1 MRTKFFFYIFL
12 VASFISAQENQEFNR
27 LGEPYYPELILSEND
42 SLSWPIEFDIAI
54 DVRDIKGLE
63 IGNESFFSK
72 LIVSSYSKYDTIFIT
87 EAGYSQSLKHKE
99 FFVLETKENALNS
112 KKNNVAYYQNNTEKF
127 SQLFY
132 DDFYTKEVLLYEA
145 PFDINW
151 NLRNY
156 PFDSQQLR
164 FKFTTKVDTSIIK
177 LKPSKNFTSTFSKKM
192 DNLADGISV
201 DSISHS
207 YEYNTDKH
215 DIITMS
221 PGNYK
226 PIVTETMVMTLNIS
240 RSGSWLFLKLFF
252 GGILSYIISCFMFL
266 LPITEE
272 LESKFAIALGAIF
285 GAVGNKYFIAS
296 ELSGV
301 QVFTKADFVS
311 NFIILMVVVNMLIM
325 ILQTSDKTF
334 FDYLQKPKNAL
345 KFSSLIF
352 LLGFL
357 LIMVI

>member
-1 MRTKFFFYIFL
+1 MTKFFLYIFIFS
-12 VASFISAQENQEFNR
+12 SFLGAQEYQEFNR
-27 LGEPYYPELILSEND
+27 QGEPYYPELILSEND
-42 SLSWPIEFDIAI
+42 SLNWPIEFEIAI

-72 LIVSSYSKYDTIFIT
+72 LVVSSYSKYDSIFIT
-87 EAGYSQSLKHKE
+87 EDGYSQSLKHRE
-99 FFVLETKENALNS
+99 FFKLETKESALNT
-112 KKNNVAYYQNNTEKF
+112 KKNNHILYQNNTEKF

-132 DDFYTKEVLLYEA
+132 DNFYSKEVLLYEA
-145 PFDINW
+145 PFDVNW

-164 FKFTTKVDTSIIK
+164 FKFTTYVDSSIIK
-177 LKPSKNFTSTFSKKM
+177 LKPSEKFKSTFTKKM
-192 DNLADGISV
+192 DNLADGITI
-201 DSISHS
+201 DSISYS

-221 PGNYK
+221 PDYYK
-226 PIVTETMVMTLNIS
+226 PLVTETLVMTLNIS

-252 GGILSYIISCFMFL
+252 GGILSFIISCLMFL

-334 FDYLQKPKNAL
+334 FDYLQKPKNAMY
-345 KFSSLIF
+345 FSSLVF
-352 LLGFL
+352 FLGFL
-357 LIMVI
+357 LIMII

>member
-1 MRTKFFFYIFL
+1 MTKFFLYIFIFS
-12 VASFISAQENQEFNR
+12 SFLGAQEYQEFNR
-27 LGEPYYPELILSEND
+27 QGEPYYPELNLSEND
-42 SLSWPIEFDIAI
+42 SLKWPIEFDITI

-72 LIVSSYSKYDTIFIT
+72 LVVSSYSKYDSIFIT
-87 EAGYSQSLKHKE
+87 EEGYSQSLKHRE
-99 FFVLETKENALNS
+99 FFKLETKESALNT
-112 KKNNVAYYQNNTEKF
+112 KKNKPIIYQNNTEKF

-132 DDFYTKEVLLYEA
+132 DNFYSKEVLLYEA
-145 PFDINW
+145 PFDVNW

-164 FKFTTKVDTSIIK
+164 FKFTTYVDSSIIK
-177 LKPSKNFTSTFSKKM
+177 LKPSENFKSTFTKKM
-192 DNLADGISV
+192 DNLADGITI
-201 DSISHS
+201 DSISYS

-221 PGNYK
+221 PDYYK
-226 PIVTETMVMTLNIS
+226 PLVTETLVMTLNIS
-240 RSGSWLFLKLFF
+240 SSGSLLFLKLFF
-252 GGILSYIISCFMFL
+252 GGILSFIISCLMFL

-334 FDYLQKPKNAL
+334 FDYLQKPKNAMY
-345 KFSSLIF
+345 FSSLVF
-352 LLGFL
+352 FLGFL
-357 LIMVI
+357 LIMII

>member
-1 MRTKFFFYIFL
+1 MTKFFLYIFFFS
-12 VASFISAQENQEFNR
+12 SFLGAQEYQEFNR
-27 LGEPYYPELILSEND
+27 QGEPYYPELNLSEND
-42 SLSWPIEFDIAI
+42 SLKWPIEFDITI

-72 LIVSSYSKYDTIFIT
+72 LVVSSYSKYDSIFIT
-87 EAGYSQSLKHKE
+87 EEGYSQSLKHRE
-99 FFVLETKENALNS
+99 FFKLETKESALNT
-112 KKNNVAYYQNNTEKF
+112 KKNKPIIYQNNTEKF

-132 DDFYTKEVLLYEA
+132 DDFYTKEVLLYED

-177 LKPSKNFTSTFSKKM
+177 LKPSKNFKSTFTKKM
-192 DNLADGISV
+192 DNLADGITI
-201 DSISHS
+201 DSISYS

-221 PGNYK
+221 PDYYK
-226 PIVTETMVMTLNIS
+226 PLVTETLVMTLNIS

-252 GGILSYIISCFMFL
+252 GGILSFIISCLMFL

-334 FDYLQKPKNAL
+334 FDYLQKPKNAMY
-345 KFSSLIF
+345 FSSLVF
-352 LLGFL
+352 FLGFL
-357 LIMVI
+357 LIMII

>member
-1 MRTKFFFYIFL
+1 MTKFFLYIFIFS
-12 VASFISAQENQEFNR
+12 SFLGAQEYQEFNR
-27 LGEPYYPELILSEND
+27 QGEPYYPELILSEND
-42 SLSWPIEFDIAI
+42 SLNWPIEFEIAI

-72 LIVSSYSKYDTIFIT
+72 LVVSSYSKYDSIFIT
-87 EAGYSQSLKHKE
+87 EEGYSQSLKHRE
-99 FFVLETKENALNS
+99 FFKLETKESALNT
-112 KKNNVAYYQNNTEKF
+112 KKNKPILYQNNTEKF

-132 DDFYTKEVLLYEA
+132 DDFYSKEVLLYEA
-145 PFDINW
+145 PFDVNW

-164 FKFTTKVDTSIIK
+164 FKFTTYVDSSIIK
-177 LKPSKNFTSTFSKKM
+177 LKPSENFKSTFTKKM
-192 DNLADGISV
+192 DNLADGITI
-201 DSISHS
+201 DSISYS

-221 PGNYK
+221 PDYYK
-226 PIVTETMVMTLNIS
+226 PLVTETLVMTLNIS

-252 GGILSYIISCFMFL
+252 GGILSFIISCLMFL

-325 ILQTSDKTF
+325 ILQTSDRTF

>member
-1 MRTKFFFYIFL
+1 MTKFFLHIFFFS
-12 VASFISAQENQEFNR
+12 SFLGAQENQEFNR
-27 LGEPYYPELILSEND
+27 QGEPYYPELNLSEND
-42 SLSWPIEFDIAI
+42 SLNWPIEFDITI

-72 LIVSSYSKYDTIFIT
+72 LVVSSYSKYDSIFIT
-87 EAGYSQSLKHKE
+87 EEGYSQSLKHRE
-99 FFVLETKENALNS
+99 FFKLETKESALNT
-112 KKNNVAYYQNNTEKF
+112 KKNKPIIYQNNTEKF

-132 DDFYTKEVLLYEA
+132 DNFYSKEVLLYEA
-145 PFDINW
+145 PFDVNW

-164 FKFTTKVDTSIIK
+164 FKFTTYVDSSIIK
-177 LKPSKNFTSTFSKKM
+177 LKPSENFKSTFTKKM
-192 DNLADGISV
+192 DNLADGITI
-201 DSISHS
+201 DSISYS

-221 PGNYK
+221 PDYYK
-226 PIVTETMVMTLNIS
+226 PLVTETLVMTLNIS

-252 GGILSYIISCFMFL
+252 GGILSFIISCLMFL

-311 NFIILMVVVNMLIM
+311 NFIILMVVINMLIM
-325 ILQTSDKTF
+325 ILQTSDRSF

-345 KFSSLIF
+345 KFSSIIF

>member
-1 MRTKFFFYIFL
+1 MTKFFLYIFIFS
-12 VASFISAQENQEFNR
+12 SFLGAQEYQEFNR
-27 LGEPYYPELILSEND
+27 QGEPYYPELILSEND
-42 SLSWPIEFDIAI
+42 SLNWPIEFEIAI

-72 LIVSSYSKYDTIFIT
+72 LVVSSYSKYDSIFIT
-87 EAGYSQSLKHKE
+87 EDGYSQSLKHRE
-99 FFVLETKENALNS
+99 FFKLETKESALNT
-112 KKNNVAYYQNNTEKF
+112 KKNNPILYQNNTEKF

-132 DDFYTKEVLLYEA
+132 DNFYSKEVLLYED
-145 PFDINW
+145 PFDVNW

-164 FKFTTKVDTSIIK
+164 FKFTTYVDSSIIK
-177 LKPSKNFTSTFSKKM
+177 LKPSEKFKSTFTKKM
-192 DNLADGISV
+192 DNLADGITI
-201 DSISHS
+201 DSISYS

-221 PGNYK
+221 PDYYK
-226 PIVTETMVMTLNIS
+226 PLVTETLVMTLNIS

-252 GGILSYIISCFMFL
+252 GGILSFIISCLMFL

-334 FDYLQKPKNAL
+334 FDYLQKPKNAMY
-345 KFSSLIF
+345 FSSLVF
-352 LLGFL
+352 FLGFL
-357 LIMVI
+357 LIMII

>member
-1 MRTKFFFYIFL
+1 MTKFFLYIFFFS
-12 VASFISAQENQEFNR
+12 SFLGAQEYQEFNR
-27 LGEPYYPELILSEND
+27 QGEPYYPELNLSEND
-42 SLSWPIEFDIAI
+42 SLKWPIEFDITI

-72 LIVSSYSKYDTIFIT
+72 LVVSSYSKYDSIFIT
-87 EAGYSQSLKHKE
+87 EEGYSQSLKHRE
-99 FFVLETKENALNS
+99 FFKLETKESALNT
-112 KKNNVAYYQNNTEKF
+112 KKNVAYYQNNTEKF

-164 FKFTTKVDTSIIK
+164 FKFTTKVDSSIIK
-177 LKPSKNFTSTFSKKM
+177 LKPSENFKSTFTKKM
-192 DNLADGISV
+192 DNLADGIKI
-201 DSISHS
+201 DSISYS

-221 PGNYK
+221 PDYYK
-226 PIVTETMVMTLNIS
+226 PLVTETLVMTLNIS

-252 GGILSYIISCFMFL
+252 GGILSFIISCLMFL

-311 NFIILMVVVNMLIM
+311 NFIILMVVKYVNN
-325 ILQTSDKTF
+325 D
-334 FDYLQKPKNAL
+334 
-345 KFSSLIF
+345 SSNQ
-352 LLGFL
+352 
-357 LIMVI
+357 

>member
-1 MRTKFFFYIFL
+1 MTKFFLYIFIFS
-12 VASFISAQENQEFNR
+12 SFLGAQEYQEFNR
-27 LGEPYYPELILSEND
+27 QGEPYYPELNLSEND
-42 SLSWPIEFDIAI
+42 SLKWPIEFDITI

-72 LIVSSYSKYDTIFIT
+72 LVVSSYSKYDSIFIT
-87 EAGYSQSLKHKE
+87 EEGYSQSLKHRE
-99 FFVLETKENALNS
+99 FFKLETKESALNT
-112 KKNNVAYYQNNTEKF
+112 KKNKPIIYQNNTEKF

-132 DDFYTKEVLLYEA
+132 DNFYSKEVLLYEA
-145 PFDINW
+145 PFDVNW

-164 FKFTTKVDTSIIK
+164 FKFTTYVDSSIIK
-177 LKPSKNFTSTFSKKM
+177 LKPSENFKSTFTKKM
-192 DNLADGISV
+192 DNLADGITI
-201 DSISHS
+201 DSISYS

-221 PGNYK
+221 PDYYK
-226 PIVTETMVMTLNIS
+226 PLVTETLVMTLNIS

-252 GGILSYIISCFMFL
+252 GGILSFIISCLMFL

-311 NFIILMVVVNMLIM
+311 NFIILMVVINMLIM

-334 FDYLQKPKNAL
+334 FDYLQKPKNAMY
-345 KFSSLIF
+345 FSSLVF
-352 LLGFL
+352 FLGFL
-357 LIMVI
+357 LIMII